1 MVSLSHH
8 VLFGLFARLRLV
20 KYFNL
25 KTTTTTKR
33 LQNLA
38 SGNRVYVSALL
49 IEKKSS
55 FVLKKE

>member
-38 SGNRVYVSALL
+38 SGNRVYISALL
-49 IEKKSS
+49 IEK
-55 FVLKKE
+55 